1 MAERLSLGTNL
12 TGNFFPQSRPPITG
26 VSRCVDFHFGAGVAL
41 TRDSALFSLSLRLSR
56 SLLFLS
62 PLDQTGILRGTVR
75 TNEFS
80 VSSRSFSSS
89 HSLSVP
95 LSLLF
100 PLSSTPQPHSFFS
113 TPHLFSPQENK
124 KDALT
129 LIFFLFSPFLFYYFK
144 ICFLFLD
151 P

>member
-62 PLDQTGILRGTVR
+62 PLNQTGILRGTVR

-113 TPHLFSPQENK
+113 TPHPFSPQENK

-129 LIFFLFSPFLFYYFK
+129 LIFFFILSIFILLF
-144 ICFLFLD
+144 
-151 P
+151 